1 MFMMLGLLGA
11 DASDAWPVQAFSAG
25 VKAEVRSSR
34 NGADVDD
41 AWLVGVPVQQEV
53 ELMLMMFGSSGFLRS
68 RQWC

>member
-41 AWLVGVPVQQEV
+41 AWLVGVPCAAGGGADADDVWLV
-53 ELMLMMFGSSGFLRS
+53 GILA
-68 RQWC
+68 